1 MSLDWLEG
9 GVFLRDPSESN
20 FDLKIESVT
29 KEIITPEFNNPLSK
43 PGFLKYHTNFCVF
56 SLYKYL
62 FHR

>member
-43 PGFLKYHTNFCVF
+43 PGFLKISY
-56 SLYKYL
+56 
-62 FHR
+62 